1 MAYPQIA
8 AFARLANGNVAPTR
22 SIAGQSTKIGRASH
36 DVYYDETHDE
46 LVVGS
51 ANGQA
56 VITLRG
62 GANGDEKPL
71 RIIQGPHTQL
81 QSPGYGVYVDE
92 AHNETWV
99 VEGRDRP
106 GEEYILVFPRTGN
119 GDVAPIRVIKG
130 PDTKLKNARN
140 IVVDPVRNLVAV
152 SSNNGCLVF
161 NRTDNGNVAPRAI
174 IRGPGGNFRLIA
186 SKGYIISAQG
196 GGGGDDDEDAPR
208 GGRGGGG
215 GRGGEGGGN
224 RGGGGGGEARGGAG
238 GGRNGG
244 IAVWSITDNG
254 NVPPLFRLV
263 NPNGNIGGGRVALNP
278 KEKEVILGGRTFV
291 TMYSF
296 PEIFN

>member
-8 AFARLANGNVAPTR
+8 AFARLANGNVAPAR
-22 SIAGQSTKIGRASH
+22 SIAGQATKIGRASH

-92 AHNETWV
+92 VHNETWV

-140 IVVDPVRNLVAV
+140 IVVDPIRNLVAV
-152 SSNNGCLVF
+152 SSNNGCLIF
-161 NRTDNGNVAPRAI
+161 NRTDNGNVAPRAV

-196 GGGGDDDEDAPR
+196 GGGGDDDDDAPGVR
-208 GGRGGGG
+208 GGRGGA
-215 GRGGEGGGN
+215 RGDEGGTPAGASQSQ
-224 RGGGGGGEARGGAG
+224 ARGGTG